1 MATFNAQLQKNFKL
15 VIENGLPQATV
26 ETMGSV
32 QWLRCCPLCGSVH
45 QIIGDVVDSA
55 PYTPLCQTVAS
66 LFKPELL
73 AWHKLY
79 PDVVNH
85 KFVHLVENAS

>member
-26 ETMGSV
+26 ETVNGV

-45 QIIGDVVDSA
+45 QIVGNTTDNA
-55 PYTPLCQTVAS
+55 PYTPLCQTVPE
-66 LFKPELL
+66 LFKAELV

-79 PDVVNH
+79 PDVISH
-85 KFVHLVENAS
+85 KFVHLVEKTD